1 MSRVPGGARAGAVLA
16 SAVAVSAC
24 VSGCQFTGVGAMPLP
39 LTAGGGSD
47 TYTVTAEMSNAST
60 LPPNAEVLVADIT
73 VGTVTAIRY
82 SDWRADLTIRLPVS
96 VKLPANATAA
106 IGQKSLLG
114 AEYVQLAPPTGVTK
128 PVGQLANG
136 DIIPL
141 SRTKAYPSTEDVL
154 AALSTVLNGGGL
166 NQLSTITRELNNT
179 LGGHT
184 QQVRDLLAN
193 LSSLIGTLNAQR
205 ASIIDTIG
213 KLNALAAELRAQDAT
228 LARALDS
235 IPAGLAVLNQ
245 DEGDLNRA
253 LSAMSNLS
261 VVADRVINES
271 GQNLLAN
278 LRDLRPVVTQLAAA
292 GNNLVGSLT
301 ILPTFPFTRPTV
313 MHGMNGDYGNLVAT
327 FDLTLPK
334 LEAAWLAGTPLGGAA
349 SDKPATKAD
358 NPLTSPLKNAI
369 GGITKSLPGLPS
381 PSPSGSSGGSGSG
394 SGSGGGLGGILGGLL
409 GGGS

>member
-1 MSRVPGGARAGAVLA
+1 
-16 SAVAVSAC
+16 
-24 VSGCQFTGVGAMPLP
+24 
-39 LTAGGGSD
+39 
-47 TYTVTAEMSNAST
+47 MSNAST
-60 LPPNAEVLVADIT
+60 LPPNAEVLVGDVT

-82 SDWRADLTIRLPVS
+82 SDWRADLTLRLPGN

-114 AEYVQLAPPTGVTK
+114 AEYVQLAPPTGATK
-128 PVGQLANG
+128 PAGQLANG

-141 SRTKAYPSTEDVL
+141 SRTRTYPSTEDVL

-166 NQLSTITRELNNT
+166 NQLSTITRELNNA

-184 QQVRDLLAN
+184 QQARQLLAN
-193 LSSLIGTLNAQR
+193 LGTLVGALNTQR
-205 ASIIDTIG
+205 ASIIDTIT
-213 KLNALAAELRAQDAT
+213 KLNALAAQLRTQDAT

-235 IPAGLAVLNQ
+235 IPAGLAVLNKE
-245 DEGDLNRA
+245 EGDLTRA
-253 LSAMSNLS
+253 LAATSNLS
-261 VVADRVINES
+261 VVADRVVNQS

-278 LRDLRPVVTQLAAA
+278 LRDLRPAVTQLAKA
-292 GNNLVGSLT
+292 GNDLVGSLK

-313 MHGMNGDYGNLVAT
+313 MQGMAGDYGNLVAT

-334 LEAAWLAGTPLGGAA
+334 LETAWLTGTPLGAAA
-349 SDKPATKAD
+349 SDKPATKTD

-369 GGITKSLPGLPS
+369 GGITNSLPKLMPS
-381 PSPSGSSGGSGSG
+381 PSPSSSS
-394 SGSGGGLGGILGGLL
+394 SGGGLGGVLGGLI